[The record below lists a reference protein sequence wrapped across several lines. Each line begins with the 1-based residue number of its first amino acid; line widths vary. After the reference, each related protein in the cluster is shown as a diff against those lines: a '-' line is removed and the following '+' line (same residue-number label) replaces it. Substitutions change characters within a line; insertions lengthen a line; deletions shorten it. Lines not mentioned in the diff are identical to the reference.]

1 MRALPGTRA
10 ASMVQF
16 LPFGAGFNTSDYSI
30 KTDERGKQEPRY
42 NALIEVIDA
51 GYFRTMQIPL
61 LAGRIFSEA
70 DTAAGAPT
78 VIIDQFLAKKRFSG
92 RDPVGMQIRC
102 SDGTATGNEW
112 RTIVGV
118 VGDVKAT
125 DLAQPILKETLY
137 FPYPQRP
144 QSAMT
149 LILRTDADPLSMVAP
164 LRDAVHQI
172 DHDLPIF
179 DVRTMDQRL
188 AGSLSNYRFPM
199 ILFAMFGAT
208 ALGLA
213 SLGLYGVLAYSV
225 SQRTKEIGIR
235 IALGAQDH
243 AILGLIVRSGMRL
256 TLLGIVA
263 GLIAA
268 SGLTRLLDSLL
279 FQVRAVDP
287 FTFLAVPGLLCAVAL
302 LASYIPARRATRVDA
317 MDALRS
323 E

>member
-1 MRALPGTRA
+1 
-10 ASMVQF
+10 MVQF

-30 KTDERGKQEPRY
+30 KSDERGKQEPEY
-42 NALIEVIDA
+42 NALIQVVEA
-51 GYFRTMQIPL
+51 EYFHSMQIPL
-61 LAGRIFSEA
+61 LAGRSFSDA
-70 DTAAGAPT
+70 DSAAGAPT
-78 VIIDQFLAKKRFSG
+78 VIIDQFFAKRRFAG
-92 RDPVGMQIRC
+92 RDPIGVQISC
-102 SDGTATGNEW
+102 PDGTPTGNRW
-112 RTIVGV
+112 RTIIGV
-118 VGDVKAT
+118 VGNVKAN

-137 FPYPQRP
+137 FPYSQRP
-144 QSAMT
+144 QAAMT
-149 LILRTDADPLSMVAP
+149 LILRTEADPLSLVAP
-164 LRDAVHQI
+164 LREAVRQI
-172 DHDLPIF
+172 DSDLPIF

-188 AGSLSNYRFPM
+188 SGSLSNFRFPM

-256 TLLGIVA
+256 TFLGIGVGLVA
-263 GLIAA
+263 AL
-268 SGLTRLLDSLL
+268 GLTRLLESLL
-279 FQVRAVDP
+279 FQVRAIDP
-287 FTFLAVPGLLCAVAL
+287 VTYVAVPGLLCAVAL

-317 MDALRS
+317 MEALRS